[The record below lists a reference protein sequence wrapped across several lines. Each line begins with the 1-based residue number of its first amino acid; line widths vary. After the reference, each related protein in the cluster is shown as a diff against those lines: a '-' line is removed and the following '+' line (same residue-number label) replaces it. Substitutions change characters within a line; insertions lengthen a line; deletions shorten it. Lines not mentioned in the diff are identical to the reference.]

1 MNDSFEIER
10 KLLIKMPDTSLLLQR
25 AERVLKI
32 TQIYIGKNEEGFNCR
47 IRKVETT
54 EKISYIYTE
63 KKNVNSIKRIEN
75 EFEISQEDYE
85 KLKLKQIN
93 NTIEKIRYCIAENGF
108 VYEIDIYPFWQN
120 QAIMEIEL
128 ESEEIIP
135 PLPDFIDIIKD
146 VTFEKAYSNY
156 AFSKE
161 IPIE

>member
-1 MNDSFEIER
+1 MKDSFEIER

-47 IRKVETT
+47 IRKVETK

-93 NTIEKIRYCIAENGF
+93 NTIEKIRYCIAENVF

-146 VTFEKAYSNY
+146 VTFEKGYSNY